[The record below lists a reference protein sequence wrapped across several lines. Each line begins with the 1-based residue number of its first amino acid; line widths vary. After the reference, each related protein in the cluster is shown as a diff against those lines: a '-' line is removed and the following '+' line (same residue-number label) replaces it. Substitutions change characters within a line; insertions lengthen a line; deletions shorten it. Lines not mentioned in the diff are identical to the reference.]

1 MHAPYMHSV
10 PCSVKVLHHT
20 NCILVIV
27 IIIIIMIMKPEVECT
42 KLIDMIN
49 LLQCVA
55 IVCINCPAADTFFTL
70 YSTDI
75 TAEILMYCPEI
86 HALAILES
94 IQ

>member
-27 IIIIIMIMKPEVECT
+27 IIMIMKPEVECAT
-42 KLIDMIN
+42 IENLLMTN

-55 IVCINCPAADTFFTL
+55 IVCINNYCNYPAADASF
-70 YSTDI
+70 
-75 TAEILMYCPEI
+75 
-86 HALAILES
+86 HLA
-94 IQ
+94 QH